1 MGKVVI
7 MDCDEFQLHL
17 FQQMLEQYIETY
29 DIVFASEP
37 EELIALLETKQVSI
51 LICEL
56 DMPVLSGKE
65 LFSMCSLISP
75 LTVKVAMTRVDDI
88 SEILQ
93 FVNECN
99 IFKLLLKPVHFSEDI
114 ISVIENALRYHAIL
128 QMDLELDQEMKV
140 EIDLLQEEQR
150 EDQDESQL
158 DSMVTV
164 YDKSMATIQQKEK
177 LFQQLREVVLQI
189 VEQDFKYDPKTMQ
202 PETMQPETVLFNY
215 MDEVMNL
222 YLECF
227 CCSVISQEEF
237 QKRMEEQY
245 TISPTKKISKVSVMI
260 ESCSK
265 KDFSKLSFAC
275 FVFAN
280 LCLILLEEYQLK
292 IKFEEK
298 DEQLMVKFLCSDWKI
313 GNVPEKISNLLFS
326 FTNKV
331 FNMLYSQAVIGYEDN
346 PFIAIVSMN
355 REVEE

>member
-7 MDCDEFQLHL
+7 MDCDLFQLNL

-65 LFSMCSLISP
+65 IFSICSLVSP
-75 LTVKVAMTRVDDI
+75 LTIKVAMTRVDDI

-99 IFKLLLKPVHFSEDI
+99 IFKLLLKPVYFSEDI
-114 ISVIENALRYHAIL
+114 ISVIENAIRYHAIL

-140 EIDLLQEEQR
+140 EIELLQEEL
-150 EDQDESQL
+150 EEQDDSQVGSKL
-158 DSMVTV
+158 TV
-164 YDKSMATIQQKEK
+164 YEKAMDVLRQKEK

-189 VEQDFKYDPKTMQ
+189 VEQDFQYDPKTMQ
-202 PETMQPETVLFNY
+202 LETVLFNY
-215 MDEVMNL
+215 IDEVMNY

-227 CCSVISQEEF
+227 CCSVITQEEF

-245 TISPTKKISKVSVMI
+245 TISPVKKIAKVSI
-260 ESCSK
+260 IAESISK

-280 LCLILLEEYQLK
+280 LCFVLLEEYQLK

-298 DEQLMVKFLCSDWKI
+298 NEKLMVKFLCSDWKTT
-313 GNVPEKISNLLFS
+313 NVSENISSLLFS

-331 FNMLYSQAVIGYEDN
+331 FNILYSQSVIGYEDN